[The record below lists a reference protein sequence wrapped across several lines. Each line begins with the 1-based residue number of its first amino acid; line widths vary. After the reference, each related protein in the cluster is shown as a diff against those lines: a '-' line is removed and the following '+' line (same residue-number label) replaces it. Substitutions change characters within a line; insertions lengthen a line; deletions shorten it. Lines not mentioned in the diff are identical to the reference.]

1 MSSSLSGQGP
11 QPLVRPVSSP
21 AARVLTSRPVEG
33 PTGVNRAVG
42 SAGALSSAEE
52 EGAPLLPAM
61 SQDGVAAPPRAV
73 VVRTTE
79 LLNAILA
86 DARRQLKFHV
96 HEGTG
101 RIWVQ
106 VIDTRTQEVIKE
118 IPPERYLDLV
128 ARIWELVGILVDER
142 A

>member
-1 MSSSLSGQGP
+1 
-11 QPLVRPVSSP
+11 
-21 AARVLTSRPVEG
+21 
-33 PTGVNRAVG
+33 
-42 SAGALSSAEE
+42 EE
-52 EGAPLLPAM
+52 EGAQLLSAM
-61 SQDGVAAPPRAV
+61 SEVEAAAPPRSV

-86 DARRQLKFHV
+86 DARRQLKFRV

-106 VIDTRTQEVIKE
+106 VIDTRTQEVVKE

>member
-1 MSSSLSGQGP
+1 MSSSLSGQAP
-11 QPLVRPVSSP
+11 QPLIRPVSPP
-21 AARVLTSRPVEG
+21 AAGGAAPRPADG
-33 PTGVNRAVG
+33 AMGVNRPAG
-42 SAGALSSAEE
+42 PAGAPSSGEEQAQLLSAMSEAEE
-52 EGAPLLPAM
+52 
-61 SQDGVAAPPRAV
+61 AAPPRSV

-86 DARRQLKFHV
+86 DARRQLKFRV

-106 VIDTRTQEVIKE
+106 VIDTRTQEVVKE